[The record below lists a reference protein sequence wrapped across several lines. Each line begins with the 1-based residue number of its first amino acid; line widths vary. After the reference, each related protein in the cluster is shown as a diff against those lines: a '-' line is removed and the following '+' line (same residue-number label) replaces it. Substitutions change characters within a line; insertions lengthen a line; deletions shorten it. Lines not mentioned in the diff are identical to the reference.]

1 MFLVFSQTVKDAVS
15 ENHHRKYFQHFLSH
29 MQFLACLS
37 LWIFSKERSDARK
50 WIMIQLF
57 SFSTIDQQSICCIVS
72 SLIQQSWILLFCVK
86 FIGSPSSVHLGV
98 PGGHQESCWWALC
111 GFAKCKPK
119 RPRDEKCIAICEFMF
134 YLTSL
139 ENLWV
144 VWLKGAGVVCSRA
157 CPHW

>member
-1 MFLVFSQTVKDAVS
+1 MFLVFSETEKDAVW
-15 ENHHRKYFQHFLSH
+15 EKHCRKYFQHFLSH

-37 LWIFSKERSDARK
+37 LWIFSKEKSDARK
-50 WIMIQLF
+50 NRLWSNYSHFQIETSNLF
-57 SFSTIDQQSICCIVS
+57 AVLWVLWYRIGEYF
-72 SLIQQSWILLFCVK
+72 FVK
-86 FIGSPSSVHLGV
+86 FIGSPSSVHLVV

-144 VWLKGAGVVCSRA
+144 VWLKGVGVVCSRA